1 MTITDIINK
10 TYFYTKTN
18 AVSLPTAN
26 MLLLVNNAYERV
38 ASLIMKSDGIW
49 EYDDSNQTDLP
60 IATTALVNGQKD
72 YTLYTDHI
80 AIERVE
86 MLNPDG
92 TTWRLLQPIDMKDI
106 DHQALEAYKG
116 IPGTPTEYDK
126 IGETIFLY
134 PTPNYSQ
141 PASLKLYFQRSP
153 ILFSTG
159 DVTAGT
165 KIPGFNSLY
174 HDLIPLWASYD
185 YAIANA
191 LPNASALFAEIQR
204 KEIALVED
212 YSRRNKDVKPGLR
225 TRIEYIR

>member
-1 MTITDIINK
+1 MTITDLINK

-18 AVSLPTAN
+18 ANSLPTAN
-26 MLLLVNNAYERV
+26 MLLLLNNAYERV

-49 EYDDSNQTDLP
+49 EYDDSNQVDLP

-92 TTWRLLQPIDMKDI
+92 VTWRLLKPIDMHEI
-106 DHQALEAYKG
+106 ERQSLESYKG
-116 IPGTPTEYDK
+116 VPGTPVEYDK
-126 IGETIFLY
+126 VGETIFLY

-141 PASLKLYFQRSP
+141 AASLKLYFQRAP
-153 ILFSTG
+153 ILFTG
-159 DVTAGT
+159 ADVTAGT

-185 YAIANA
+185 YAIANQM
-191 LPNASALFAEIQR
+191 PNAGGLLAEIQR
-204 KEIALVED
+204 KEMALQED

-225 TRIEYIR
+225 PRREDTR